1 MPAHEPKAVEA
12 EAEEQKNAV
21 ETAEVHAEAISEQL
35 FFWCLHCIEPVG
47 YNQMFN
53 VHQVVAVVDND
64 LELRLNQDLE
74 LDTWTAWTFIDL

>member
-1 MPAHEPKAVEA
+1 
-12 EAEEQKNAV
+12 
-21 ETAEVHAEAISEQL
+21 
-35 FFWCLHCIEPVG
+35 
-47 YNQMFN
+47 MFN

>member
-35 FFWCLHCIEPVG
+35 FFLVFALHRTRRI
-47 YNQMFN
+47 
-53 VHQVVAVVDND
+53 
-64 LELRLNQDLE
+64 
-74 LDTWTAWTFIDL
+74 